1 MKISI
6 ISFDLGNNCLGRA
19 YLLGKVLQR
28 HYDVDIHGFVF
39 PYSGNTI
46 WEPCNTGEFHYKVT
60 QGRNIPLFFK
70 SMMDM
75 IRNINGDV
83 IYASKPTLPSYGVAL
98 LKKYFSG
105 KPLVLDIDDL
115 ETSWFEHLKG
125 FQRWKRIFQPYGPV
139 YTSWIEKYIYL
150 ADEVTTVSTQLQKK
164 YGRGVIIPHGKDT
177 EHFDPAKYDR
187 NKLREELQIT
197 DFKVIIFLGTMR
209 SHKGLDD
216 IILAVNKL
224 NRHDIRFMI
233 IGAGTDPQYENMLKE
248 LGGDKIILKGKI
260 PFNDIPKYLHA
271 ADLVVLPQ
279 KKTGQSYGQIPA
291 KIFDAMSMAKPIIA
305 TNVAD
310 LPLILDEC
318 GIIVESGDIETLA
331 ARIDWVFTNPLEAE
345 DMGKRARKKCIAEYS
360 WNVMEERLVA
370 IFDKYK

>member
-1 MKISI
+1 MI
-6 ISFDLGNNCLGRA
+6 
-19 YLLGKVLQR
+19 LL
-28 HYDVDIHGFVF
+28 F
-39 PYSGNTI
+39 T
-46 WEPCNTGEFHYKVT
+46 
-60 QGRNIPLFFK
+60 
-70 SMMDM
+70 
-75 IRNINGDV
+75 
-83 IYASKPTLPSYGVAL
+83 
-98 LKKYFSG
+98 
-105 KPLVLDIDDL
+105 
-115 ETSWFEHLKG
+115 
-125 FQRWKRIFQPYGPV
+125 FQ
-139 YTSWIEKYIYL
+139 
-150 ADEVTTVSTQLQKK
+150 
-164 YGRGVIIPHGKDT
+164 
-177 EHFDPAKYDR
+177 
-187 NKLREELQIT
+187 
-197 DFKVIIFLGTMR
+197 
-209 SHKGLDD
+209 
-216 IILAVNKL
+216 KL
-224 NRHDIRFMI
+224 NWGDEIV
-233 IGAGTDPQYENMLKE
+233 EN
-248 LGGDKIILKGKI
+248 KI